1 MLPCC
6 VRHIVL
12 HGCGQFTLQE
22 VRHTYRLAGSAESA
36 VSLIALLLLLLQV
49 TGNTYSPQGNISEV
63 GRPAV
68 LRQPASQ
75 PCLWYAAMNR

>member
-1 MLPCC
+1 
-6 VRHIVL
+6 L

-22 VRHTYRLAGSAESA
+22 VRHTYRLANSAESA
-36 VSLIALLLLLLQV
+36 VSLIALLLMLLLLLLLQV